1 MSFEM
6 TSTAE
11 ILAFWAIAGYLL
23 GAIPFGIV
31 TARALGLGDLRQ
43 IGSGNIGATN
53 VLRTGSKLGAALT
66 LIGDAGKAGVA
77 VLLAR
82 ALAAEDAAQI
92 AGFAAFFG
100 HCYPIW
106 LKFKGGKGVAT
117 FFGLLFALAWPIG
130 LAAGATWL
138 AMAAMFRYSS
148 LAALLAAALTPL
160 WIVFLDF
167 SNLFLLSLCLACVIY
182 WRHRE
187 NIIRL
192 IRGQEGKIGQK

>member
-1 MSFEM
+1 MNFDL

-11 ILAFWAIAGYLL
+11 LLAFWAIAGYLL

-31 TARALGLGDLRQ
+31 TARVLGLGDLRQ

-66 LIGDAGKAGVA
+66 LIGDAGKAGAA

-92 AGFAAFFG
+92 AGFAAFLG

-130 LAAGATWL
+130 VAAGATWL
-138 AMAAMFRYSS
+138 ATAAIFRFSS
-148 LAALLAAALTPL
+148 LAALLTALMTPL
-160 WIVFLDF
+160 WIIFMGFD
-167 SNLFLLSLCLACVIY
+167 SLFLLSLCLTGVIY

-192 IRGQEGKIGQK
+192 IRGQESKIGQK

>member
-1 MSFEM
+1 M
-6 TSTAE
+6 TIELTSAAE
-11 ILAFWAIAGYLL
+11 LLAFWAIAGYLL

-31 TARALGLGDLRQ
+31 TARILGLGDLRK

-66 LIGDAGKAGVA
+66 LIGDAGKAGAA

-92 AGFAAFFG
+92 SGFAAFFG

-130 LAAGATWL
+130 VAAGATWL
-138 AMAAMFRYSS
+138 ATAAIFRYSS
-148 LAALLAAALTPL
+148 LAALLTAALTPL
-160 WIVFLDF
+160 WIIFFSF
-167 SNLFLLSLCLACVIY
+167 SNLFFLSLCLASVIY

-192 IRGQEGKIGQK
+192 IRSQERRIGPK

>member
-1 MSFEM
+1 MIVEL
-6 TSTAE
+6 TSAAE
-11 ILAFWAIAGYLL
+11 LLAFWAIARYLL

-31 TARALGLGDLRQ
+31 TARILGLGDLRK

-66 LIGDAGKAGVA
+66 LIGDAGKAGAA

-92 AGFAAFFG
+92 SGFAAFFG

-130 LAAGATWL
+130 VAAGATWL
-138 AMAAMFRYSS
+138 ATAAIFRFSS
-148 LAALLAAALTPL
+148 LAALLTAVMTPL
-160 WIVFLDF
+160 WIILMGFN
-167 SNLFLLSLCLACVIY
+167 SLFLLSLCLAGVIY

-192 IRGQEGKIGQK
+192 IRGQESKIGQK

>member
-1 MSFEM
+1 MNFDL
-6 TSTAE
+6 TRAAE
-11 ILAFWAIAGYLL
+11 LLAFWAIAGYLL
-23 GAIPFGIV
+23 GAIPFGIG
-31 TARALGLGDLRQ
+31 TARVLGLGDLRQ

-66 LIGDAGKAGVA
+66 LIGDAGKAGAA

-92 AGFAAFFG
+92 AGFAAFLG

-130 LAAGATWL
+130 VAAGATWL
-138 AMAAMFRYSS
+138 ATAAIFRFSS
-148 LAALLAAALTPL
+148 LAALLTAVMTPL
-160 WIVFLDF
+160 WIILMGFN
-167 SNLFLLSLCLACVIY
+167 SLFLLSLCLTGVIY

-192 IRGQEGKIGQK
+192 IRGQESRIGQK

>member
-1 MSFEM
+1 MIVEL
-6 TSTAE
+6 TSAAE
-11 ILAFWAIAGYLL
+11 LLAFWAIAGYLL

-31 TARALGLGDLRQ
+31 TARILGLGDLRK

-53 VLRTGSKLGAALT
+53 VLRTGSRLGAALT
-66 LIGDAGKAGVA
+66 LIGDAGKAGAA

-92 AGFAAFFG
+92 SGFAAFFG

-130 LAAGATWL
+130 VAAGATWL
-138 AMAAMFRYSS
+138 ATAAIFRYSS
-148 LAALLAAALTPL
+148 LAALLTAALTPL
-160 WIVFLDF
+160 WIILFSF
-167 SNLFLLSLCLACVIY
+167 SNLFFLSLCLASVIY

-192 IRGQEGKIGQK
+192 IRSQERRIGPK

>member
-6 TSTAE
+6 TSAAE

-53 VLRTGSKLGAALT
+53 VLRTGSKHGAALT
-66 LIGDAGKAGVA
+66 LIGDAGKAGAA

-138 AMAAMFRYSS
+138 SIAAMFRYSS

-160 WIVFLDF
+160 WIVFFDF

>member
-1 MSFEM
+1 
-6 TSTAE
+6 
-11 ILAFWAIAGYLL
+11 LAFWAIAGYLL

-31 TARALGLGDLRQ
+31 TARVLGLGDLRQ

-66 LIGDAGKAGVA
+66 LIGDAGKAGAA

-92 AGFAAFFG
+92 AGFAAFLG

-130 LAAGATWL
+130 VAAGATWL
-138 AMAAMFRYSS
+138 ATAAIFRFSS
-148 LAALLAAALTPL
+148 LAALLTALMTPL
-160 WIVFLDF
+160 WIIFMGFD
-167 SNLFLLSLCLACVIY
+167 SLFLLSLCLTGVIY

-192 IRGQEGKIGQK
+192 IRGQESKIGQK

>member
-1 MSFEM
+1 MNFEL
-6 TSTAE
+6 TSAAE
-11 ILAFWAIAGYLL
+11 LLAFWAIAGYLL

-31 TARALGLGDLRQ
+31 TVRVLGLGDLRQ

-66 LIGDAGKAGVA
+66 LIGDAGKAGAA

-92 AGFAAFFG
+92 AGFAAFLG

-130 LAAGATWL
+130 VAAGATWL
-138 AMAAMFRYSS
+138 ATAAIFRFSS
-148 LAALLAAALTPL
+148 LAALLTAVMTPL
-160 WIVFLDF
+160 WIILMGFN
-167 SNLFLLSLCLACVIY
+167 SLFLLSLCLTGVIY

-192 IRGQEGKIGQK
+192 IRGQESKIGQK

>member
-6 TSTAE
+6 TSAAE
-11 ILAFWAIAGYLL
+11 SLAFWAIAGYLL

-66 LIGDAGKAGVA
+66 LIGDAGKAGAA

-138 AMAAMFRYSS
+138 TIAAIFRYSS

-192 IRGQEGKIGQK
+192 ILGQEGKIGQK

>member
-1 MSFEM
+1 MIVEL
-6 TSTAE
+6 TSAAE
-11 ILAFWAIAGYLL
+11 LLAFWAIAGYLL

-31 TARALGLGDLRQ
+31 TARILGLGDLRK

-53 VLRTGSKLGAALT
+53 VLRTGSKLGAAIT
-66 LIGDAGKAGVA
+66 LIGDAGKAGAA

-92 AGFAAFFG
+92 SGFAAFFG

-130 LAAGATWL
+130 AAAGVTWL
-138 AMAAMFRYSS
+138 ATAAIFRYSS
-148 LAALLAAALTPL
+148 LAALLTAALTPL
-160 WIVFLDF
+160 WVILFNS
-167 SNLFLLSLCLACVIY
+167 SNLFFLSLCLASVIY
-182 WRHRE
+182 WRHRK

-192 IRGQEGKIGQK
+192 IRSQERRIGPK

>member
-1 MSFEM
+1 MIVEL
-6 TSTAE
+6 TSAAE
-11 ILAFWAIAGYLL
+11 LLAFWAIAGYLL

-31 TARALGLGDLRQ
+31 TARILGLGDLRK

-66 LIGDAGKAGVA
+66 LIGDAGKAGAA

-92 AGFAAFFG
+92 SGFAAFFG

-130 LAAGATWL
+130 VAAGATWL
-138 AMAAMFRYSS
+138 ATAAIFRYSS
-148 LAALLAAALTPL
+148 LAALLTAALTPL
-160 WIVFLDF
+160 WVILFNS
-167 SNLFLLSLCLACVIY
+167 SNLFFLSLCLASVIY
-182 WRHRE
+182 WRHRK

-192 IRGQEGKIGQK
+192 IRSQERRIGPK

>member
-1 MSFEM
+1 MIVEL
-6 TSTAE
+6 TSAAE
-11 ILAFWAIAGYLL
+11 LLAFWAIAGYLL

-31 TARALGLGDLRQ
+31 TARILGLGDLRK

-66 LIGDAGKAGVA
+66 LIGDAGKAGAA

-92 AGFAAFFG
+92 SGFAAFFG

-117 FFGLLFALAWPIG
+117 FFGLLFALTWPIG
-130 LAAGATWL
+130 VAAGATWL
-138 AMAAMFRYSS
+138 ATAAIFRYSS
-148 LAALLAAALTPL
+148 LAALLTAALTPL
-160 WIVFLDF
+160 WVILFNS
-167 SNLFLLSLCLACVIY
+167 SNLFFLSLCLASVIY
-182 WRHRE
+182 WRHRK

-192 IRGQEGKIGQK
+192 IRSQERRIGPK

>member
-1 MSFEM
+1 M
-6 TSTAE
+6 TIELTSAAE
-11 ILAFWAIAGYLL
+11 LLAFWAIAGYLL

-31 TARALGLGDLRQ
+31 TARILGLGDLRK

-66 LIGDAGKAGVA
+66 LIGDAGKAGAA

-92 AGFAAFFG
+92 SGFAAFFG

-117 FFGLLFALAWPIG
+117 FFGLLFALTWPIG
-130 LAAGATWL
+130 VAAGATWL
-138 AMAAMFRYSS
+138 ATAAIFRYSS
-148 LAALLAAALTPL
+148 LAALLTAALTPL
-160 WIVFLDF
+160 WIFFFSF
-167 SNLFLLSLCLACVIY
+167 SNLFFLSLCLASVIY

-192 IRGQEGKIGQK
+192 IRSQERRIGPK

>member
-1 MSFEM
+1 M
-6 TSTAE
+6 TIELTSAAE
-11 ILAFWAIAGYLL
+11 LLAFWAIAGYLL

-31 TARALGLGDLRQ
+31 TARILGLGDLRK

-66 LIGDAGKAGVA
+66 LIGDAGKAGAA

-92 AGFAAFFG
+92 SGFAAFFG

-117 FFGLLFALAWPIG
+117 FFGLLFALTWPIG
-130 LAAGATWL
+130 VAAGATWL
-138 AMAAMFRYSS
+138 ATAAIFRYSS
-148 LAALLAAALTPL
+148 LAALLTAALTPL
-160 WIVFLDF
+160 WIILFSF
-167 SNLFLLSLCLACVIY
+167 SNLFFLSLCLASVIY
-182 WRHRE
+182 WRHRK

-192 IRGQEGKIGQK
+192 IRSQESRIGPK

>member
-1 MSFEM
+1 MNFDL
-6 TSTAE
+6 TSAAE
-11 ILAFWAIAGYLL
+11 LLAFWAIAGYLL

-31 TARALGLGDLRQ
+31 TARVLGLGDLRQ

-66 LIGDAGKAGVA
+66 LIGDAGKAGAA

-92 AGFAAFFG
+92 AGFAAFLG

-106 LKFKGGKGVAT
+106 LKFQGGKGVAT

-130 LAAGATWL
+130 VAAGATWL
-138 AMAAMFRYSS
+138 ATAAIFRYSS
-148 LAALLAAALTPL
+148 LAALLTAALTPL
-160 WIVFLDF
+160 WIILFSF
-167 SNLFLLSLCLACVIY
+167 SNLFFLSLCLASVIF

-192 IRGQEGKIGQK
+192 IRSQERRIGPK

>member
-1 MSFEM
+1 MNFDL
-6 TSTAE
+6 TRAAE
-11 ILAFWAIAGYLL
+11 LLAFWAIAGYLL

-31 TARALGLGDLRQ
+31 TARVLGLGDLRQ

-66 LIGDAGKAGVA
+66 LIGDAGKAGAA

-92 AGFAAFFG
+92 AGFAAFLG

-130 LAAGATWL
+130 VAAGATWL
-138 AMAAMFRYSS
+138 ATAAIFRFSS
-148 LAALLAAALTPL
+148 LAALLTAVITPL
-160 WIVFLDF
+160 WILLMGFN
-167 SNLFLLSLCLACVIY
+167 SLFLLSLCLTGVIY

-192 IRGQEGKIGQK
+192 IRGQESKIGQK

>member
-1 MSFEM
+1 MIVEL
-6 TSTAE
+6 TSAAE
-11 ILAFWAIAGYLL
+11 LLAFWAIAGYLL

-31 TARALGLGDLRQ
+31 TARILGLGDLRK

-66 LIGDAGKAGVA
+66 LIGDAGKAGAA

-92 AGFAAFFG
+92 SGFAAFFG

-117 FFGLLFALAWPIG
+117 FFGLLFALTWPIG
-130 LAAGATWL
+130 VAAGATWL
-138 AMAAMFRYSS
+138 ATAAIFRYSS
-148 LAALLAAALTPL
+148 LAALLTAALTPL
-160 WIVFLDF
+160 WVILFNS
-167 SNLFLLSLCLACVIY
+167 SNLFFLSLCLASVIY

-192 IRGQEGKIGQK
+192 IRSQERRIGPK

>member
-1 MSFEM
+1 M
-6 TSTAE
+6 TIELTSAAE
-11 ILAFWAIAGYLL
+11 LLAFWAIAGYLL

-31 TARALGLGDLRQ
+31 TARILGLGDLRK

-53 VLRTGSKLGAALT
+53 VLRTGSKLGAAIT
-66 LIGDAGKAGVA
+66 LIGDAGKAGAA

-92 AGFAAFFG
+92 SGFAAFFG

-130 LAAGATWL
+130 VAAGATWL
-138 AMAAMFRYSS
+138 ATAAIFRYSS
-148 LAALLAAALTPL
+148 LAALLTAALTPL
-160 WIVFLDF
+160 WVILFNS
-167 SNLFLLSLCLACVIY
+167 SNLFFLSLCLASVIY
-182 WRHRE
+182 WRHRK

-192 IRGQEGKIGQK
+192 IRSQERRIGPK

>member
-1 MSFEM
+1 MNFDL

-11 ILAFWAIAGYLL
+11 LLAFWAIAGYLL

-31 TARALGLGDLRQ
+31 TARVLGLGDLRQ

-66 LIGDAGKAGVA
+66 LIGDAGKAGAA

-82 ALAAEDAAQI
+82 ALAAEDATQI
-92 AGFAAFFG
+92 AGFAAFLG

-130 LAAGATWL
+130 VAAGATWL
-138 AMAAMFRYSS
+138 ATAAIFRFSS
-148 LAALLAAALTPL
+148 LAALLTALMTPL
-160 WIVFLDF
+160 WIILMGFN
-167 SNLFLLSLCLACVIY
+167 SLFLLSLCLTGVIY

-192 IRGQEGKIGQK
+192 IRGQESKIGQK

>member
-1 MSFEM
+1 MIVEL
-6 TSTAE
+6 TSAAE
-11 ILAFWAIAGYLL
+11 LLAFWAIAGYLL

-31 TARALGLGDLRQ
+31 TARILGLGDLRK

-66 LIGDAGKAGVA
+66 LIGDAGKAGAA

-92 AGFAAFFG
+92 SGFAAFFG

-130 LAAGATWL
+130 VAAGATWL
-138 AMAAMFRYSS
+138 ATAAIFRYSS
-148 LAALLAAALTPL
+148 LAALLTAALTPL
-160 WIVFLDF
+160 WVILFNS
-167 SNLFLLSLCLACVIY
+167 SNLFFLSLCLASVIY

-192 IRGQEGKIGQK
+192 IRSQERRIGPK

>member
-1 MSFEM
+1 MNFDL
-6 TSTAE
+6 TSAAE
-11 ILAFWAIAGYLL
+11 LLAFWAIAGYLL

-31 TARALGLGDLRQ
+31 TARVLGLGDLRQ

-66 LIGDAGKAGVA
+66 LIGDAGKAGAA

-92 AGFAAFFG
+92 AGFAAFLG

-117 FFGLLFALAWPIG
+117 FFGLIFALAWPIG
-130 LAAGATWL
+130 VAAGATWL
-138 AMAAMFRYSS
+138 ATAAIFRFSS
-148 LAALLAAALTPL
+148 LAALLTAVMTPL
-160 WIVFLDF
+160 WIILMGFN
-167 SNLFLLSLCLACVIY
+167 SLFFLSLCLAGVLY

-192 IRGQEGKIGQK
+192 IRGQESKIGQK

>member
-1 MSFEM
+1 MIVEL
-6 TSTAE
+6 TSATA
-11 ILAFWAIAGYLL
+11 LLVFWAVAGYFL

-53 VLRTGSKLGAALT
+53 VLRTGSKLGAAFT
-66 LIGDAGKAGVA
+66 LIGDAGKAGAA
-77 VLLAR
+77 VLLAH

-92 AGFAAFFG
+92 AGFAAFLG

-138 AMAAMFRYSS
+138 ATAAIFRYSS
-148 LAALLAAALTPL
+148 LAALMTAALTPL
-160 WIVFLDF
+160 WALLFDHMALF
-167 SNLFLLSLCLACVIY
+167 SLSLCLASIIF
-182 WRHRE
+182 WRHKD
-187 NIIRL
+187 NIQRL
-192 IRGQEGKIGQK
+192 IRSQESKIGRQ

>member
-1 MSFEM
+1 M
-6 TSTAE
+6 TVELTSAAE
-11 ILAFWAIAGYLL
+11 LLAFWAIAGYLL

-31 TARALGLGDLRQ
+31 TARILGLGDLRK

-66 LIGDAGKAGVA
+66 LIGDAGKAGAA

-92 AGFAAFFG
+92 SGFAAFFG

-117 FFGLLFALAWPIG
+117 FFGLLFAL
-130 LAAGATWL
+130 
-138 AMAAMFRYSS
+138 S
-148 LAALLAAALTPL
+148 LADWCRRGRHMARHCSHFSLLQPRRASHRSVDT
-160 WIVFLDF
+160 
-167 SNLFLLSLCLACVIY
+167 SLG
-182 WRHRE
+182 
-187 NIIRL
+187 NPF
-192 IRGQEGKIGQK
+192 

>member
-1 MSFEM
+1 M
-6 TSTAE
+6 TSAAE

-66 LIGDAGKAGVA
+66 LIGDAGKAGAA

-138 AMAAMFRYSS
+138 AIAAIFRYSS

>member
-6 TSTAE
+6 TSAAE

-66 LIGDAGKAGVA
+66 LISDACKAGAA

-138 AMAAMFRYSS
+138 AIAAMFRYSS

>member
-1 MSFEM
+1 MNFDL
-6 TSTAE
+6 TSAAE
-11 ILAFWAIAGYLL
+11 LLAFWAIAGYLL

-31 TARALGLGDLRQ
+31 TARVLGLGDLRQ

-66 LIGDAGKAGVA
+66 LIGDAGKAGAA

-92 AGFAAFFG
+92 AGFAAFLG

-130 LAAGATWL
+130 VAAGATWL
-138 AMAAMFRYSS
+138 ATAAIFRFSS
-148 LAALLAAALTPL
+148 LAALLTAVMTPL
-160 WIVFLDF
+160 WIILMGF
-167 SNLFLLSLCLACVIY
+167 NILFLLSLCLAGVIY

-192 IRGQEGKIGQK
+192 IRGQESKIGQK

>member
-1 MSFEM
+1 MIVEL
-6 TSTAE
+6 TSTTQ
-11 ILAFWAIAGYLL
+11 LLVFWVVAGYLL
-23 GAIPFGIV
+23 GAILFGIV

-53 VLRTGSKLGAALT
+53 VLRTGSKLGAAFT
-66 LIGDAGKAGVA
+66 LIGDAGKAGAA

-92 AGFAAFFG
+92 AVFAAFFG

-138 AMAAMFRYSS
+138 ATAAIFRYSS
-148 LAALLAAALTPL
+148 LAALMAATLTPL
-160 WIVFLDF
+160 WTLLFDHTALF
-167 SNLFLLSLCLACVIY
+167 SLSLCLASVIF
-182 WRHRE
+182 WRHKD
-187 NIIRL
+187 NIQRL
-192 IRGQEGKIGQK
+192 IRSQESKIGRK

>member
-1 MSFEM
+1 MNFEL
-6 TSTAE
+6 TSAAE
-11 ILAFWAIAGYLL
+11 LLAFWAIAGYLL

-31 TARALGLGDLRQ
+31 TARVLGLGDLRQ

-53 VLRTGSKLGAALT
+53 VLRTGSKLGAVLT
-66 LIGDAGKAGVA
+66 LIGDAGKAGAA

-92 AGFAAFFG
+92 AGFAAFLG

-130 LAAGATWL
+130 VAAGATWL
-138 AMAAMFRYSS
+138 ATAAVFRFSS
-148 LAALLAAALTPL
+148 LAALLTAVMTPL
-160 WIVFLDF
+160 WIILMGFN
-167 SNLFLLSLCLACVIY
+167 SLFLLSLCLTGVIY

-192 IRGQEGKIGQK
+192 IRGQESKIGQK